1 MKDGFSGGEHLGQ
14 PGSRAQVPQVLTFN
28 GTDADSRLFAQKI
41 QVGLIAEYNA
51 PLRVNDV
58 NAFPAWHPAQRGHP
72 DSVPLIRPFLSAG
85 ALVQG
90 RGPTHIVFHLTTQL
104 YDTQN
109 ERAGQ
114 ESAARVSPGASKGA
128 SVPGTI

>member
-1 MKDGFSGGEHLGQ
+1 MQHLLIAFFILLQLSLKGIGILEKGDHGQAPHHFSVLENRVHVDKIDLILFLHPRGVKDGFSGGEHLGQ

-58 NAFPAWHPAQRGHP
+58 NAFPHGIQH
-72 DSVPLIRPFLSAG
+72 SAG
-85 ALVQG
+85 ILIQ
-90 RGPTHIVFHLTTQL
+90 FH
-104 YDTQN
+104 
-109 ERAGQ
+109 
-114 ESAARVSPGASKGA
+114 
-128 SVPGTI
+128 